1 MQIQDKLLELFLFLG
16 TEWIMLLLLALSTIS
31 LAIVI
36 ERLIHFFRHGDDLE
50 ALQTE
55 LSACLD
61 DDDIQAAKQLLENSP
76 SVGAR
81 ISLKALMAAPKGPAS
96 MDEVIVGAKALEKL
110 HMERGLAFLGTL
122 GNNAPFI
129 GLFGTVL
136 GIIRAFRDLSEN
148 TLEGSSAVMSG
159 IAEALVA
166 TAVGLLVALPA
177 VAVFNMFQR
186 WIRSR
191 LAASE
196 ALSRVVLAH
205 AKAER

>member
-1 MQIQDKLLELFLFLG
+1 MHLQDRLLELFLYFG
-16 TEWIMLLLLALSTIS
+16 GEWIMVVLLGLSTIS
-31 LAIVI
+31 IGVVL
-36 ERLIHFFRHGDDLE
+36 ERLVHFARNHDNLERLQEKLSEHLHQDDVE
-50 ALQTE
+50 GAKALLRQ
-55 LSACLD
+55 SP
-61 DDDIQAAKQLLENSP
+61 AA
-76 SVGAR
+76 GAR
-81 ISLKALMAAPKGPAS
+81 ISLKALLVADQGPAS
-96 MDEVIVGAKALEKL
+96 MDEVILGARALEKL
-110 HMERGLAFLGTL
+110 RMERGLAFLGTL

-136 GIIRAFRDLSEN
+136 GIIRAFRDLAEN
-148 TLEGSSAVMSG
+148 TAESSTAVLAG

-177 VAVFNMFQR
+177 VALFNMFQR
-186 WIRSR
+186 RIRSQ